1 MTSEKFSLSELEP
14 VMLEV
19 IDSGSEFVMRTHGI
33 SMTPMLSDGHDE
45 VVLVK
50 PMGRQKKYDV
60 ALFKRADGQFILHRV
75 VGEDS
80 DGYIFRG
87 DNQIINE
94 HGVTD
99 NMIIAVMT
107 AYVKN
112 GRRIE
117 IADAEYKR
125 YLKTVKPRYTKKR
138 IRQLLSRAYRSIFPK
153 KAP

>member
-1 MTSEKFSLSELEP
+1 MSEKFSLAELEP
-14 VMLEV
+14 IMLEV
-19 IDSGSEFVMRTHGI
+19 LDSGNEFVMKTHGV
-33 SMTPMLSDGHDE
+33 SMMPMLSDGKDE

-50 PMGRQKKYDV
+50 SAGKLNKYDV

-87 DNQIINE
+87 DNQIVNE

-99 NMIIAVMT
+99 DMIIAVMI

-112 GRRIE
+112 GKRINVT
-117 IADAEYKR
+117 DGKYKR
-125 YLKTVKPRYTKKR
+125 YLKTIKSRYIKKR
-138 IRQLLSRAYRSIFPK
+138 ARNLLSRAYRSIFHK